1 MNKCLYLKQRSK
13 KGIKYLYCSK
23 NLKEVNYSDCR
34 DCLDKEYK
42 KHTPIKK
49 VRKNK
54 EKVSKQTYNIVFNRD
69 NGMCVLCYTKQTLQL
84 HHINGRGKDKTDNP
98 DNCIM
103 LCANCHLNVVHKN
116 NKKWRPIL
124 NEMIERKNKINY
136 ESK

>member
-23 NLKEVNYSDCR
+23 NRTEVNYGDCR
-34 DCLDKEYK
+34 TCLDKEYK

-49 VRKNK
+49 VRKTK
-54 EKVSKQTYNIVFNRD
+54 ESVSKETYNIVFGRD
-69 NGMCVLCYTKQTLQL
+69 NGMCALCFTKQNLHL
-84 HHINGRGKDKTDNP
+84 HHINGRGKNKTDNP

-124 NEMIERKNKINY
+124 NEMIERKNKLNY
-136 ESK
+136 ES

>member
-23 NLKEVNYSDCR
+23 NRTEVNYGDCR
-34 DCLDKEYK
+34 ACLDKEYK
-42 KHTPIKK
+42 KRTPIKK
-49 VRKNK
+49 VRKTK
-54 EKVSKQTYNIVFNRD
+54 ERVSKETYNKVFSRD
-69 NGMCVLCYTKQTLQL
+69 NGMCALCFTKLSLQL
-84 HHINGRGKDKTDNP
+84 HHINGRGKNKTDNP

-124 NEMIERKNKINY
+124 NEIIERKNY
-136 ESK
+136 ES